1 MPKYKQVNED
11 IVDTFINKL
20 FLLVGKGL
28 ESATIRS
35 LSKSDPELAKQM
47 KDLKFL
53 RDFKDINYHEHPT
66 LWQPFIMKVPF
77 RLHDP
82 IKFYNN

>member
-1 MPKYKQVNED
+1 MPKYKRVNED

-47 KDLKFL
+47 KDLKQT
-53 RDFKDINYHEHPT
+53 RKDIEKTITRKQRSQMNRNELPD
-66 LWQPFIMKVPF
+66 V
-77 RLHDP
+77 
-82 IKFYNN
+82 IKQVLGR